1 MICQRNQ
8 GMTLQWNGA
17 KISTKRFPVHI
28 NLPARCIRQLAG
40 IPQLLEPLSPDVK
53 EIAKGGGNTSWGLDM
68 DHSGIIMCVQ
78 PIEARTIRG
87 NPNIRRNGW
96 FRSIYIHGHMRMNV
110 RAALLSTL
118 TGNVI
123 YRRVR
128 GIGGGLGFAY
138 NQVNQ
143 GGNNPQQPPRD
154 GECRHKPH
162 PRRTPPL
169 FLSPFLF
176 LSPAFL

>member
-1 MICQRNQ
+1 MD
-8 GMTLQWNGA
+8 
-17 KISTKRFPVHI
+17 
-28 NLPARCIRQLAG
+28 G

-87 NPNIRRNGW
+87 NPNIRRNGC
-96 FRSIYIHGHMRMNV
+96 FRSIYIHRHMRMNV

-128 GIGGGLGFAY
+128 GIGGGLALRSKE
-138 NQVNQ
+138 VN
-143 GGNNPQQPPRD
+143 
-154 GECRHKPH
+154 KASKSPH
-162 PRRTPPL
+162 D
-169 FLSPFLF
+169 
-176 LSPAFL
+176 PAGA